1 MVKKNSIKLFG
12 SDKIRA
18 VWDDE
23 QDKWYFSVVD
33 VVAVLTE
40 SKDFQTARKYW
51 NKLKQRLREE
61 GFEPV
66 TNCHQLKMPA
76 ADGKMRL
83 TDVADT
89 EQLLRIIQS
98 VPSPKAEPFKMWLAK
113 VGTARLDQMQ
123 DPELSIQQ
131 AMIDYKRLGYS
142 DNWIN
147 QRLKSIEI
155 RKDLTDQWKLHNVE
169 EGVQYATLT
178 DIIYQSWAGRTS
190 KEYKQL
196 KGLKKEN
203 LRDNMTNEELVLN
216 MLAELSATSITKAKN
231 PQTLDENKT
240 CAKEGGDVARVARE
254 QLELKTGR
262 SVVSPLSAKRFF
274 EAQQPKGELDDQ
286 SVCGEEQD
294 K

>member
-1 MVKKNSIKLFG
+1 MTKKETLKLFEER
-12 SDKIRA
+12 KVRT

-23 QDKWYFSVVD
+23 KEKWYFSIVD
-33 VVAVLTE
+33 VVSVLTD
-40 SKDFQTARKYW
+40 SVDATAYW
-51 NKLKQRLREE
+51 RKLKQRLKEE
-61 GFEPV
+61 GNETV
-66 TNCHQLKMPA
+66 TNCHGLKMKA

-98 VPSPKAEPFKMWLAK
+98 IPSPKAEPFKQWMAH
-113 VGTARLDQMQ
+113 VASERLDQMQ
-123 DPELSIQQ
+123 DPELSIEQ
-131 AMIDYKRLGYS
+131 AMMDYKRLGYS

-178 DIIYQSWAGRTS
+178 DIIYQQWAGKS
-190 KEYKQL
+190 AKEYKQF

-216 MLAELSATSITKAKN
+216 MLAELSTTSITKAKN
-231 PQTLDENKT
+231 PQTLGENMQ
-240 CAKEGGDVARVARE
+240 CAADGGDVARVARE
-254 QLELKTGR
+254 QLEQKTGR
-262 SVVSPLSAKRFF
+262 EVVTPLSAKRFF
-274 EAQQPKGELDDQ
+274 EGQKPKDLLENKEND
-286 SVCGEEQD
+286 E
-294 K
+294 

>member
-1 MVKKNSIKLFG
+1 MTQKQAIQLFEER
-12 SDKIRA
+12 KVRT

-23 QDKWYFSVVD
+23 AETWYFAIVD
-33 VVAVLTE
+33 VVAILTE
-40 SKDFQTARKYW
+40 SADAAAYW
-51 NKLKQRLREE
+51 RKLKQRLKAE
-61 GFEPV
+61 GNETV
-66 TNCHQLKMPA
+66 TNCHGLKMKA

-98 VPSPKAEPFKMWLAK
+98 IPSPKAEPFKQWMAH
-113 VGTARLDQMQ
+113 VASERLDQMQ
-123 DPELSIQQ
+123 DPELSIEQ
-131 AMIDYKRLGYS
+131 AMMDYKRLGYS

-178 DIIYQSWAGRTS
+178 DIIYQQWAGKS
-190 KEYKQL
+190 AKEYKQF

-216 MLAELSATSITKAKN
+216 MLAELSTTSITKAKN
-231 PQTLDENKT
+231 PQTLGENMQ
-240 CAKEGGDVARVARE
+240 CAADGGDVARVARE
-254 QLELKTGR
+254 QLEQKTGR
-262 SVVSPLSAKRFF
+262 EVVTPLSAKRFF
-274 EAQQPKGELDDQ
+274 EGQKPEDLLENKEND
-286 SVCGEEQD
+286 E
-294 K
+294 

>member
-1 MVKKNSIKLFG
+1 MTKKETLKLFEER
-12 SDKIRA
+12 KVRT

-23 QDKWYFSVVD
+23 KEKWYFSIVD
-33 VVAVLTE
+33 VVSVLTD
-40 SKDFQTARKYW
+40 SVDATAYW
-51 NKLKQRLREE
+51 RKLKQRLKEE
-61 GFEPV
+61 GNETV
-66 TNCHQLKMPA
+66 TNCHGLKMKA

-98 VPSPKAEPFKMWLAK
+98 IPSPKAAPFKQWMAH
-113 VGTARLDQMQ
+113 VASERLDQMQ
-123 DPELSIQQ
+123 DPELSIEQ
-131 AMIDYKRLGYS
+131 AMMDYKRLGYS

-178 DIIYQSWAGRTS
+178 DIIYQQWAGKS
-190 KEYKQL
+190 AKEYKQF

-216 MLAELSATSITKAKN
+216 MLAELSTTSITKAKN
-231 PQTLDENKT
+231 PQTLGENMQ
-240 CAKEGGDVARVARE
+240 CAADGGDVARVARE
-254 QLELKTGR
+254 QLEQKTGR
-262 SVVSPLSAKRFF
+262 EVVTPLSAKRFF
-274 EAQQPKGELDDQ
+274 EGQKPEDLLENKEND
-286 SVCGEEQD
+286 E
-294 K
+294 